1 MIDPEKIKQFI
12 RTVNGQDNFSKQMFL
27 FTCYWRFQLVQIHK
41 WEYLKFQSE
50 SEQFDEILYLKVL
63 V

>member
-12 RTVNGQDNFSKQMFL
+12 RTMNGQDNFSKQMFL
-27 FTCYWRFQLVQIHK
+27 FTCYWFQLVHIHK